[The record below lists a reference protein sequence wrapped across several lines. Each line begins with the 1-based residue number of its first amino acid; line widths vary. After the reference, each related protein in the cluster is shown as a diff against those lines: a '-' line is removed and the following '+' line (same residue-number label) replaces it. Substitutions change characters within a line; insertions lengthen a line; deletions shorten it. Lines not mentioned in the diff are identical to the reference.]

1 MAARRDRE
9 RRRPAQERRYQF
21 ASPRAGA
28 PDDELED
35 AQTSVATVA
44 QPVRVDAR
52 TATRPA
58 FSTYKAEYSYVLA
71 DLRRVAMVIGGLLLF
86 LIVLYFVLP
95 H

>member
-9 RRRPAQERRYQF
+9 RRRPSQERRYQF
-21 ASPRAGA
+21 GTPEAGV
-28 PDDELED
+28 PEDELDD

-44 QPVRVDAR
+44 TPLRADAR
-52 TATRPA
+52 AAAKLPVSD
-58 FSTYKAEYSYVLA
+58 FKSEYSYVVG
-71 DLRRVAMVIGGLLLF
+71 DLRRVGMVIGGLLLF

>member
-21 ASPRAGA
+21 GSRQAESPDAEL
-28 PDDELED
+28 DE

-44 QPVRVDAR
+44 EPVRADPRA
-52 TATRPA
+52 APRPA
-58 FSTYKAEYSYVLA
+58 FSTYKAEYSYVLG

-86 LIVLYFVLP
+86 LIVLYFFLP

>member
-21 ASPRAGA
+21 GSPRVES
-28 PDDELED
+28 PDDELDD
-35 AQTSVATVA
+35 AQTSVAAVA
-44 QPVRVDAR
+44 QPLRVDPRA
-52 TATRPA
+52 AARPA